1 MSNFIPR
8 LKREILGAI
17 PTVVFFFIV
26 FQLLAFTRA
35 LLLQG
40 YGIQVSTFL
49 NATIAALIVGKVVLL
64 ADLLPMINRFPNKPI
79 IYNIVW
85 KTFIYMVAAILV
97 RYVEHLIPLIREY
110 KNLTVANS
118 HLLDE
123 VVWPHF
129 WLVQVW
135 LLVCFFMYC
144 TIRELGRILGREQ
157 VRSMFFG
164 PGRSDVV

>member
-1 MSNFIPR
+1 MSNIISR
-8 LKREILGAI
+8 LKREILEAI
-17 PTVVFFFIV
+17 PAVVFFFIV
-26 FQLLAFTRA
+26 FQLLALTRA
-35 LLLQG
+35 LILRG

-49 NATIAALIVGKVVLL
+49 NATVGALIVGKVVLL

-85 KTFIYMVAAILV
+85 KTFIYMVAALLV
-97 RYVEHLIPLIREY
+97 RYVERLIPLIREY
-110 KNLTVANS
+110 KNLTIANS

-135 LLVCFFMYC
+135 LVVCFLMYC
-144 TIRELGRILGREQ
+144 TMREIVRILGREQ
-157 VRSMFFG
+157 VRCMFLG
-164 PGRSDVV
+164 PCGSDVA